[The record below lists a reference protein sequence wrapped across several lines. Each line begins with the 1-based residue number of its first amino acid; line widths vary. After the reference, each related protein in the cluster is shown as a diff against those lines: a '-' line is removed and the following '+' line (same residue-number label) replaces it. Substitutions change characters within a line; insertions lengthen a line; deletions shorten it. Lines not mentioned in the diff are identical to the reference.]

1 MVPPRL
7 HRGAGRPGGL
17 SPSPP
22 FRLKS
27 ARFVGIA
34 FEELREALATRL
46 QMVCVFIMNRV
57 NSQNSGF
64 CQRRRMALGIVILLL
79 VDVIWV
85 ASSELTSYVF
95 TQYNKPFFSTFAKT
109 SMFVLYLLGFIIWK
123 PWRQQ
128 CTRGFRGK
136 PAAFFADAEGYF
148 AACTT
153 DTSMSSSLS
162 EPLYV
167 PVKFHDL
174 PSEKLEST
182 NIGTEKTPKKS
193 RVRFS
198 NIMEIRQLPS
208 SHALE
213 AKLSRMSYPT
223 VKDHESILKTV
234 GKLTATQVAKI
245 SFFFCFVWF
254 LANLSYQEALSDTQ
268 VAIVNI
274 LSSTSG
280 LFTLILAA
288 VFPSNSGDR
297 FTLSKLL
304 AVILSIGGV
313 VLVNLSG
320 SEKSA
325 GRDTIG
331 SIWSLAG
338 AMLYAVYIVMIKR
351 KVDRE
356 DKLDIP
362 MFFGFVGLFN
372 LLLLWPG
379 FFLLHYTGFED
390 FEFPNKVVL
399 LCIVING
406 LVGTVL
412 SEFLWLCFHLCLGS
426 LRGCFLTSSLIG
438 TLALSLT
445 IPLSI
450 IADMC
455 MQKVQ
460 FSWLFFAGA
469 IPVFFSFFIVTLL
482 CHYNN
487 WDPVMVGV
495 RRIFAFICRKHRIQ
509 RVPED
514 SEQCESLILM
524 HSVSQEDGAT

>member
-1 MVPPRL
+1 MVW
-7 HRGAGRPGGL
+7 
-17 SPSPP
+17 
-22 FRLKS
+22 
-27 ARFVGIA
+27 
-34 FEELREALATRL
+34 
-46 QMVCVFIMNRV
+46 VFIMNRV
-57 NSQNSGF
+57 SSQSSSSA
-64 CQRRRMALGIVILLL
+64 QRRRMALGIVMLLL

-85 ASSELTSYVF
+85 ASSELTSYIF
-95 TQYNKPFFSTFAKT
+95 KRQDYNKPFFSTFAKT
-109 SMFVLYLLGFIIWK
+109 SMFILYLVGFLVWK

-128 CTRGFRGK
+128 CARGFRGRH
-136 PAAFFADAEGYF
+136 AALFSDAEGYF
-148 AACTT
+148 TACTT
-153 DTSMSSSLS
+153 DNSSNNALS

-167 PVKFHDL
+167 PVKFQDVS
-174 PSEKLEST
+174 SEKVGDANGEC
-182 NIGTEKTPKKS
+182 EECPKKP

-198 NIMEIRQLPS
+198 NVMEVRQLPS
-208 SHALE
+208 THALE
-213 AKLSRMSYPT
+213 AKLSRMSYPAA
-223 VKDHESILKTV
+223 KDHESILKTV
-234 GKLTATQVAKI
+234 SKLPITQVAKI

-254 LANLSYQEALSDTQ
+254 LANFSYQEALSDTQ

-304 AVILSIGGV
+304 AVALSIGGV
-313 VLVNLSG
+313 VLVSLSG
-320 SEKSA
+320 SDNTDGK
-325 GRDTIG
+325 DVIG
-331 SIWSLAG
+331 SLWSLVG
-338 AMLYAVYIVMIKR
+338 AVLYAVYIVMIKR

-372 LLLLWPG
+372 LLFLWPG
-379 FFLLHYTGFED
+379 FFLLHYTGFEA
-390 FEFPNKVVL
+390 FELPSKLVWMYL
-399 LCIVING
+399 ILNG
-406 LVGTVL
+406 LIGTVL
-412 SEFLWLCFHLCLGS
+412 SEFLWLW
-426 LRGCFLTSSLIG
+426 GCFLTSSLIG

-455 MQKVQ
+455 MQKVR

-469 IPVFFSFFIVTLL
+469 VPVFLSFFIVTIL

-495 RRIFAFICRKHRIQ
+495 RRVFAFICRKHRIQ
-509 RVPED
+509 RTSED
-514 SEQCESLILM
+514 SEQCESLIPM
-524 HSVSQEDGAT
+524 HGVSQDDGPSCCS

>member
-1 MVPPRL
+1 
-7 HRGAGRPGGL
+7 
-17 SPSPP
+17 
-22 FRLKS
+22 
-27 ARFVGIA
+27 
-34 FEELREALATRL
+34 
-46 QMVCVFIMNRV
+46 MVCVCIMNRM
-57 NSQNSGF
+57 SAQSSGF
-64 CQRRRMALGIVILLL
+64 TQRRRMALGIVILLL

-85 ASSELTSYVF
+85 ASSELTS
-95 TQYNKPFFSTFAKT
+95 
-109 SMFVLYLLGFIIWK
+109 
-123 PWRQQ
+123 
-128 CTRGFRGK
+128 
-136 PAAFFADAEGYF
+136 FADAEGYF

-153 DTSMSSSLS
+153 DTTMNSSLS

-174 PSEKLEST
+174 PSEKPENT
-182 NIGTEKTPKKS
+182 NIDTEKTPKKS

-223 VKDHESILKTV
+223 VKEQESILKAV

-325 GRDTIG
+325 GRNTIVPAP
-331 SIWSLAG
+331 LAPAAAARAAAHTCG
-338 AMLYAVYIVMIKR
+338 R
-351 KVDRE
+351 
-356 DKLDIP
+356 
-362 MFFGFVGLFN
+362 
-372 LLLLWPG
+372 
-379 FFLLHYTGFED
+379 
-390 FEFPNKVVL
+390 
-399 LCIVING
+399 
-406 LVGTVL
+406 
-412 SEFLWLCFHLCLGS
+412 CLAPI
-426 LRGCFLTSSLIG
+426 LI
-438 TLALSLT
+438 A
-445 IPLSI
+445 
-450 IADMC
+450 
-455 MQKVQ
+455 Q
-460 FSWLFFAGA
+460 
-469 IPVFFSFFIVTLL
+469 
-482 CHYNN
+482 H
-487 WDPVMVGV
+487 
-495 RRIFAFICRKHRIQ
+495 H
-509 RVPED
+509 
-514 SEQCESLILM
+514 EQCEQWLPALITPGPTRIRCKHPVLAPIIRRSL
-524 HSVSQEDGAT
+524 GAISGCEQWLPALIVPEGFSTSPCS

>member
-1 MVPPRL
+1 MFLLSTTNRSSAPL
-7 HRGAGRPGGL
+7 QKHLCLFCTFWALLFGSHGGN
-17 SPSPP
+17 
-22 FRLKS
+22 S
-27 ARFVGIA
+27 AQED
-34 FEELREALATRL
+34 FEES
-46 QMVCVFIMNRV
+46 M
-57 NSQNSGF
+57 
-64 CQRRRMALGIVILLL
+64 LLL
-79 VDVIWV
+79 
-85 ASSELTSYVF
+85 F
-95 TQYNKPFFSTFAKT
+95 
-109 SMFVLYLLGFIIWK
+109 
-123 PWRQQ
+123 
-128 CTRGFRGK
+128 
-136 PAAFFADAEGYF
+136 FFADAEGYF

-153 DTSMSSSLS
+153 DTTMNSSLS

-174 PSEKLEST
+174 PSEKPEST
-182 NIGTEKTPKKS
+182 NIDTEKTPKKS

-223 VKDHESILKTV
+223 VKEQESILKTV

-331 SIWSLAG
+331 NIQEIF
-338 AMLYAVYIVMIKR
+338 VHIVSMR
-351 KVDRE
+351 
-356 DKLDIP
+356 
-362 MFFGFVGLFN
+362 FVGLFT

-399 LCIVING
+399 MCIIING
-406 LVGTVL
+406 LIGTVL
-412 SEFLWLCFHLCLGS
+412 SEFLWLW
-426 LRGCFLTSSLIG
+426 GCFLTSSLIG

-487 WDPVMVGV
+487 WDPVMVGI

-514 SEQCESLILM
+514 SEQCESLIPM
-524 HSVSQEDGAT
+524 HGVSQEDGAS

>member
-1 MVPPRL
+1 Q
-7 HRGAGRPGGL
+7 A
-17 SPSPP
+17 
-22 FRLKS
+22 
-27 ARFVGIA
+27 
-34 FEELREALATRL
+34 
-46 QMVCVFIMNRV
+46 
-57 NSQNSGF
+57 
-64 CQRRRMALGIVILLL
+64 
-79 VDVIWV
+79 
-85 ASSELTSYVF
+85 
-95 TQYNKPFFSTFAKT
+95 
-109 SMFVLYLLGFIIWK
+109 
-123 PWRQQ
+123 
-128 CTRGFRGK
+128 
-136 PAAFFADAEGYF
+136 
-148 AACTT
+148 
-153 DTSMSSSLS
+153 
-162 EPLYV
+162 
-167 PVKFHDL
+167 
-174 PSEKLEST
+174 
-182 NIGTEKTPKKS
+182 PKKP

-223 VKDHESILKTV
+223 VKEQESILKTV
-234 GKLTATQVAKI
+234 GKLTAAQVAKI
-245 SFFFCFVWF
+245 SFFFCFV
-254 LANLSYQEALSDTQ
+254 LYKHCLISL
-268 VAIVNI
+268 
-274 LSSTSG
+274 SG

-325 GRDTIG
+325 GKDTIG
-331 SIWSLAG
+331 SLWSLVG

-379 FFLLHYTGFED
+379 FFLLHYTGFEA
-390 FEFPNKVVL
+390 FEFPNKL
-399 LCIVING
+399 IWMCIVING
-406 LVGTVL
+406 LIGTVL
-412 SEFLWLCFHLCLGS
+412 SEFLWLW
-426 LRGCFLTSSLIG
+426 GCFLTSSLIG

-469 IPVFFSFFIVTLL
+469 VPVFFSFFIATLL

-487 WDPVMVGV
+487 WDPVMVGI

-509 RVPED
+509 RMPEE
-514 SEQCESLILM
+514 SEQCESLIPM
-524 HSVSQEDGAT
+524 HSVSQDGDSCC

>member
-1 MVPPRL
+1 MVLPRR
-7 HRGAGRPGGL
+7 HGGVGEPGV
-17 SPSPP
+17 
-22 FRLKS
+22 LKS
-27 ARFVGIA
+27 SACDKLNCAKFSNFSLQDLKKA
-34 FEELREALATRL
+34 FKGRQ
-46 QMVCVFIMNRV
+46 QMVWVFIMNRM
-57 NSQNSGF
+57 NSQSSAF
-64 CQRRRMALGIVILLL
+64 TQRRRMALGIVILLL

-85 ASSELTSYVF
+85 ASSELTSVKF
-95 TQYNKPFFSTFAKT
+95 T
-109 SMFVLYLLGFIIWK
+109 WK
-123 PWRQQ
+123 AWNLN
-128 CTRGFRGK
+128 TTHG
-136 PAAFFADAEGYF
+136 FADAESYF

-153 DTSMSSSLS
+153 DNTMNSSLS

-174 PSEKLEST
+174 ASEKPERT
-182 NIGTEKTPKKS
+182 NGENEKTPKKS

-213 AKLSRMSYPT
+213 AKLSRMSYPA
-223 VKDHESILKTV
+223 VKEQESILKTV

-254 LANLSYQEALSDTQ
+254 LANFSYQEALSDTQ

-304 AVILSIGGV
+304 AVILCIGGV

-325 GRDTIG
+325 GKDTIG
-331 SIWSLAG
+331 SIWSLIG

-379 FFLLHYTGFED
+379 FFLLHYTGFEA
-390 FEFPNKVVL
+390 FEFPNKLVL
-399 LCIVING
+399 MCIVING
-406 LVGTVL
+406 LIGTVL
-412 SEFLWLCFHLCLGS
+412 SELLWLW
-426 LRGCFLTSSLIG
+426 GCFLTSSLIG

-445 IPLSI
+445 IPLTI

-455 MQKVQ
+455 LQKVQ

-469 IPVFFSFFIVTLL
+469 VPVFFSFFIVTLL

-509 RVPED
+509 RVTED
-514 SEQCESLILM
+514 SEQCESLIPL
-524 HSVSQEDGAT
+524 HSVSQEDGTICCS

>member
-1 MVPPRL
+1 
-7 HRGAGRPGGL
+7 
-17 SPSPP
+17 
-22 FRLKS
+22 
-27 ARFVGIA
+27 
-34 FEELREALATRL
+34 
-46 QMVCVFIMNRV
+46 MNRV
-57 NSQNSGF
+57 IAPGSSSSH
-64 CQRRRMALGIVILLL
+64 RRRLTLGIIVLLL

-85 ASSELTSYVF
+85 ASSELTSYIF
-95 TQYNKPFFSTFAKT
+95 QEYNKPFFSTFAKT
-109 SMFVLYLLGFIIWK
+109 SMFVLYLLGFIVWR

-128 CTRGFRGK
+128 CTKRLRGRR
-136 PAAFFADAEGYF
+136 PAFFTDAEAYF
-148 AACTT
+148 TACTT
-153 DTSMSSSLS
+153 DHSLANALS

-174 PSEKLEST
+174 H
-182 NIGTEKTPKKS
+182 TEKVVNLNNETDKTSKKP

-198 NIMEIRQLPS
+198 NLMEVRQLPS
-208 SHALE
+208 SQAVE
-213 AKLSRMSYPT
+213 AKLSRMPHGPVRDT
-223 VKDHESILKTV
+223 ESMLRSV
-234 GKLTATQVAKI
+234 SKLSVCQVAKI

-254 LANLSYQEALSDTQ
+254 LANYSYQEALSDTQ

-274 LSSTSG
+274 ISSTSG
-280 LFTLILAA
+280 LFTLILSS

-304 AVILSIGGV
+304 AVVLSIGGV
-313 VLVNLSG
+313 VLVSLSG

-325 GRDTIG
+325 GKDTIG
-331 SIWSLAG
+331 CLWSLVG

-379 FFLLHYTGFED
+379 FFLLHYTGFEA
-390 FEFPNKVVL
+390 FEFPSKLVWMYL
-399 LCIVING
+399 VING

-412 SEFLWLCFHLCLGS
+412 SEFLWLW
-426 LRGCFLTSSLIG
+426 GCFLTSSLIG

-455 MQKVQ
+455 MQKVR
-460 FSWLFFAGA
+460 FSWVFFAGA
-469 IPVFFSFFIVTLL
+469 VPVFVSFFVVTLL

-487 WDPVMVGV
+487 WDPVMVGI
-495 RRIFAFICRKHRIQ
+495 RRVFAFICRKHRIS
-509 RVPED
+509 RSED
-514 SEQCESLILM
+514 AEQSESLIPLS
-524 HSVSQEDGAT
+524 SVSEEGGSSQ

>member
-1 MVPPRL
+1 
-7 HRGAGRPGGL
+7 
-17 SPSPP
+17 
-22 FRLKS
+22 
-27 ARFVGIA
+27 
-34 FEELREALATRL
+34 
-46 QMVCVFIMNRV
+46 
-57 NSQNSGF
+57 
-64 CQRRRMALGIVILLL
+64 MALGIVILLL

-85 ASSELTSYVF
+85 ASSELTS
-95 TQYNKPFFSTFAKT
+95 
-109 SMFVLYLLGFIIWK
+109 
-123 PWRQQ
+123 
-128 CTRGFRGK
+128 
-136 PAAFFADAEGYF
+136 FADAESYF

-153 DTSMSSSLS
+153 DNAVNSSLS

-174 PSEKLEST
+174 PTEKSGS
-182 NIGTEKTPKKS
+182 NNSDAEKTPKKP

-223 VKDHESILKTV
+223 VKEQESLLKTV

-254 LANLSYQEALSDTQ
+254 LANFSYQEALSDTQ

-280 LFTLILAA
+280 RFQLHNQICIIKLYNIKSFLL
-288 VFPSNSGDR
+288 VF
-297 FTLSKLL
+297 FIF
-304 AVILSIGGV
+304 A
-313 VLVNLSG
+313 G
-320 SEKSA
+320 SL
-325 GRDTIG
+325 
-331 SIWSLAG
+331 WSLVG

-379 FFLLHYTGFED
+379 FFLLHYTGFEA
-390 FEFPNKVVL
+390 FEFPSKL
-399 LCIVING
+399 IWMCIVING
-406 LVGTVL
+406 LIGTVL
-412 SEFLWLCFHLCLGS
+412 SEFLWLW
-426 LRGCFLTSSLIG
+426 GCFLTSSLIG

-455 MQKVQ
+455 MQKVMY
-460 FSWLFFAGA
+460 
-469 IPVFFSFFIVTLL
+469 
-482 CHYNN
+482 C
-487 WDPVMVGV
+487 
-495 RRIFAFICRKHRIQ
+495 
-509 RVPED
+509 
-514 SEQCESLILM
+514 
-524 HSVSQEDGAT
+524 

>member
-1 MVPPRL
+1 MK
-7 HRGAGRPGGL
+7 AA
-17 SPSPP
+17 S
-22 FRLKS
+22 
-27 ARFVGIA
+27 
-34 FEELREALATRL
+34 EAL
-46 QMVCVFIMNRV
+46 Q
-57 NSQNSGF
+57 
-64 CQRRRMALGIVILLL
+64 
-79 VDVIWV
+79 
-85 ASSELTSYVF
+85 
-95 TQYNKPFFSTFAKT
+95 TQLS
-109 SMFVLYLLGFIIWK
+109 
-123 PWRQQ
+123 
-128 CTRGFRGK
+128 
-136 PAAFFADAEGYF
+136 
-148 AACTT
+148 T
-153 DTSMSSSLS
+153 DT
-162 EPLYV
+162 
-167 PVKFHDL
+167 
-174 PSEKLEST
+174 
-182 NIGTEKTPKKS
+182 KKDKH
-193 RVRFS
+193 R
-198 NIMEIRQLPS
+198 
-208 SHALE
+208 
-213 AKLSRMSYPT
+213 
-223 VKDHESILKTV
+223 
-234 GKLTATQVAKI
+234 
-245 SFFFCFVWF
+245 
-254 LANLSYQEALSDTQ
+254 
-268 VAIVNI
+268 
-274 LSSTSG
+274 

-288 VFPSNSGDR
+288 VFPSKSGDR

-325 GRDTIG
+325 GRGTIG

-399 LCIVING
+399 MCIIVNG
-406 LVGTVL
+406 LIGTVL
-412 SEFLWLCFHLCLGS
+412 SEFLWLW
-426 LRGCFLTSSLIG
+426 GCFLTSSLIG

-455 MQKVQ
+455 VQKVQ

-487 WDPVMVGV
+487 WDPVMVGI

-514 SEQCESLILM
+514 SEQCESLISM
-524 HSVSQEDGAT
+524 HSVSQEDGAS